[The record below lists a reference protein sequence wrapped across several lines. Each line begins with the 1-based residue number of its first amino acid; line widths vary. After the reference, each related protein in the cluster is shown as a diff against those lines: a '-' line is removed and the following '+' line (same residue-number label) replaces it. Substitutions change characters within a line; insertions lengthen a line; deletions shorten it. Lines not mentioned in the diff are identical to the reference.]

1 MSGGAGV
8 AIRCRRIG
16 WFQAEK
22 TRWAMDDWG
31 SVAGARWGSLR
42 ILSQLECVRRGA

>member
-22 TRWAMDDWG
+22 TRWAVDDWAIDDWG
-31 SVAGARWGSLR
+31 LTAGAQWPGLGGEACGS
-42 ILSQLECVRRGA
+42 

>member
-16 WFQAEK
+16 LFQAEK
-22 TRWAMDDWG
+22 TRWVIDDWAVDDWG
-31 SVAGARWGSLR
+31 LTAGAQWPG
-42 ILSQLECVRRGA
+42 LSGEA

>member
-22 TRWAMDDWG
+22 TRWAVDDWG
-31 SVAGARWGSLR
+31 LTARAQWPGLSGEACGS
-42 ILSQLECVRRGA
+42 